1 MFVPADLQEVDS
13 LLGLLGWLVV
23 PGRSSAICPPK
34 GFKSATFFRKN
45 SADPCVSGAP
55 SCGTGSSL
63 GGGVGGLR
71 LVSQKIQWQ
80 LREEEQSPKSVKLS
94 PPLFVVPG
102 LYIFI

>member
-1 MFVPADLQEVDS
+1 MWE
-13 LLGLLGWLVV
+13 GLVAGCR
-23 PGRSSAICPPK
+23 G
-34 GFKSATFFRKN
+34 
-45 SADPCVSGAP
+45 
-55 SCGTGSSL
+55 
-63 GGGVGGLR
+63 GGLR